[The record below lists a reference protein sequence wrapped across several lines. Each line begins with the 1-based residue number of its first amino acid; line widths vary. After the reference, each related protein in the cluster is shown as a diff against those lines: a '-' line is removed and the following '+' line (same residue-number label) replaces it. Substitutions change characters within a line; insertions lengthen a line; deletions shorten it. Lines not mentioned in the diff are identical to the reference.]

1 MIDRDPLAK
10 RRSEQRPSIDA
21 IATRFGRLQVAK
33 RQSVTDSSP
42 DIQKV
47 NMRVASIRA

>member
-10 RRSEQRPSIDA
+10 SRPEHSPAIDP
-21 IATRFGRLQVAK
+21 IATPIGRLQVAK
-33 RQSVTDSSP
+33 RQSVAGSSA

-47 NMRVASIRA
+47 NMRVALIRA